1 LVGNEKKNFP
11 LDLSWTD
18 CWCFGGR
25 CLFASCLSG
34 SCTRSA
40 GRWWQWR
47 CRRRG
52 RCSVTA
58 LQTSFWCTGKMG
70 QNNYYISY
78 DVDCGD
84 QNKNKDVLSQV
95 LKIDNLCNKN

>member
-1 LVGNEKKNFP
+1 
-11 LDLSWTD
+11 
-18 CWCFGGR
+18 
-25 CLFASCLSG
+25 
-34 SCTRSA
+34 
-40 GRWWQWR
+40 
-47 CRRRG
+47 
-52 RCSVTA
+52 
-58 LQTSFWCTGKMG
+58 MG